1 MKKNILVKLTLIVIS
16 TIMIS
21 GCSNLNFTPIW
32 LYKFFSPLKEQSNQ
46 KGPTIQLFTCYD
58 LMCEWFDEFVL
69 NKIDSDKEILNG
81 VDFNKHNLFAYMQED
96 GTGSTIRAISL
107 IENKITIYSYTPNVV
122 TCDMA
127 YKWFIFEV
135 DKQYLLSD
143 FIIEY
148 DKMTKDQVNCLTDN
162 YSSNYYF

>member
-1 MKKNILVKLTLIVIS
+1 MIL
-16 TIMIS
+16 
-21 GCSNLNFTPIW
+21 
-32 LYKFFSPLKEQSNQ
+32 
-46 KGPTIQLFTCYD
+46 
-58 LMCEWFDEFVL
+58 
-69 NKIDSDKEILNG
+69 
-81 VDFNKHNLFAYMQED
+81 
-96 GTGSTIRAISL
+96 
-107 IENKITIYSYTPNVV
+107 ENKITIYSYTPNVV